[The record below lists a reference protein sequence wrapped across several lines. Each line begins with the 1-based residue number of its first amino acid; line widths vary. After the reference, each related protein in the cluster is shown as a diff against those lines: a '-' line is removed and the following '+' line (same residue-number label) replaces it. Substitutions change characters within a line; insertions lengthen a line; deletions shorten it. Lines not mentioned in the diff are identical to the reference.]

1 MFKFHFGRG
10 DTISIV
16 ADNQRD
22 AVKKFQHLLPGV
34 VFITETEWQK
44 RKTREQERLIRIAC
58 EAEVAKRGLV
68 GHVAGIH

>member
-10 DTISIV
+10 DTISLV

-22 AVKKFQHLLPGV
+22 AVKKFQKLLPGV

-44 RKTREQERLIRIAC
+44 RKTREMDGLVRVAA
-58 EAEVAKRGLV
+58 EAEAAKRGAV
-68 GHVAGIH
+68 GSLMIN